1 MEREKCLRM
10 AIRRL
15 VIGRERKKNRQEG
28 EINNGKGELRINK
41 KYILK
46 CIDNREIRKLE
57 IVKKR
62 CKNKYNRQKSNN
74 SQKKKKKRKGR
85 QYENPQQ
92 PPRIKKKKKKITSNR
107 PKKRERKNNNRQITL
122 QNNYPADNKRGRGE
136 TNRRRGGFRCRRGRG
151 RTRGPDRRGVWL
163 LPPSLSRT
171 N

>member
-1 MEREKCLRM
+1 M

-92 PPRIKKKKKKITSNR
+92 PPRLKKKKKITSNR

-151 RTRGPDRRGVWL
+151 RTRGPDRRGV
-163 LPPSLSRT
+163 
-171 N
+171 